1 MIVKKESMELAEMIG
16 KWFEKE
22 VKPVCGELDE
32 KGEFPK
38 ELYEGMAELGLNIMC
53 VPEEYGGLGLD
64 CVTQTLIAEQIG
76 RYEVG
81 LGSAVGA
88 NASATHM
95 IINAGTELQKKIW
108 FDALVNGGWS
118 AFALTEADAGSNAS
132 AIKTTFKEDGDDYVI
147 NGAKCFITNGGIAD
161 VYVVMATIDKKLAG
175 KGIAC
180 FLVERSREGISIGKH
195 ENKMEIR
202 LSNTTEVVF
211 NEVRV
216 PKDHMIAGPGA
227 GYKLALKTLNESR
240 INVGA
245 MGVGLAS
252 RALDEAVEYA
262 KVRQQFG
269 KPIANLQ
276 AIQMIIA
283 DIAMQTEAARQLV
296 YHTAELVDAKM
307 PYSKY
312 ASMSKCMGGDIA
324 MKVSIDA
331 LQVLGGFGYMKEY
344 PLEKLVRDA
353 KILQIYEGTNQI
365 QRMIIA
371 GEVLR

>member
-1 MIVKKESMELAEMIG
+1 
-16 KWFEKE
+16 
-22 VKPVCGELDE
+22 
-32 KGEFPK
+32 
-38 ELYEGMAELGLNIMC
+38 
-53 VPEEYGGLGLD
+53 
-64 CVTQTLIAEQIG
+64 
-76 RYEVG
+76 
-81 LGSAVGA
+81 
-88 NASATHM
+88 
-95 IINAGTELQKKIW
+95 
-108 FDALVNGGWS
+108 
-118 AFALTEADAGSNAS
+118 
-132 AIKTTFKEDGDDYVI
+132 
-147 NGAKCFITNGGIAD
+147 
-161 VYVVMATIDKKLAG
+161 
-175 KGIAC
+175 
-180 FLVERSREGISIGKH
+180 
-195 ENKMEIR
+195 
-202 LSNTTEVVF
+202 
-211 NEVRV
+211 
-216 PKDHMIAGPGA
+216 
-227 GYKLALKTLNESR
+227 
-240 INVGA
+240 

-296 YHTAELVDAKM
+296 YHTAELVDAGL

-312 ASMSKCMGGDIA
+312 ASMSKCLGGDTA
-324 MKVSIDA
+324 MKVSTDA